1 MFIKNVKY
9 KFLLV
14 AAVVYFLL
22 NNSTFAKSHPKP
34 KIYKNF
40 ATGFYVNALLNRSVY
55 NQPNFYLEY
64 KTRNPIQPALGIN
77 LSKGINSFIVANAS
91 FGVSKAKYTFKFEN
105 VNGEP
110 RLVSNEIGFLESKI
124 DLNFILNPKGFT
136 NFYFVGIG
144 AQGLYRLYSDKI
156 YVNEE
161 IANTNWPLT
170 SVMPI
175 LSLGTRNYFNS
186 KSYIQPS
193 LNFRFQPLNTVIFD
207 RTFNQVSIGII
218 IGGSLANLV
227 KSDKKPAKTENE
239 IKRKL

>member
-1 MFIKNVKY
+1 MKSENYKILIMAVFI
-9 KFLLV
+9 
-14 AAVVYFLL
+14 YFSL
-22 NNSTFAKSHPKP
+22 NNTAFAKSHPKP

-40 ATGFYVNALLNRSVY
+40 ATGFYVNALFNRSVY
-55 NQPNFYLEY
+55 NQPDFQLAY

-77 LSKGINSFIVANAS
+77 LSKGINRFIVANAS

-110 RLVSNEIGFLESKI
+110 RLLSNEIGFLESKI
-124 DLNFILNPKGFT
+124 DLNFILNPQGFG
-136 NFYFVGIG
+136 NFYFVGVG
-144 AQGLYRLYSDKI
+144 VQGLYRLYSDKI

-161 IANTNWPLT
+161 IANTNWPMT
-170 SVMPI
+170 SVMPVI
-175 LSLGTRNYFNS
+175 SFGTRNYFNS

-218 IGGSLANLV
+218 VGGSLANLI
-227 KSDKKPAKTENE
+227 KSDKKPVKSENE